1 MFGHCSTRS
10 SPRQGRTTFADSSG
24 TTSAASAT
32 TRHSRST
39 CPARPTPPAGGV
51 DRIEVSPDGSR
62 ALAVAGGR
70 VTGWTLPGGKAVTLA
85 ESPDRYVLDARFS
98 PDGKRLAVLVLDG
111 GGKPI
116 PATGAVGDL
125 PASLEILDA
134 QTNKRLQSTELQT
147 VGHGNLAFRPV
158 GRQVAVH
165 VQPWGNDDRP
175 DTGQNWVSVVDAETG
190 RVVRT
195 IEGKGKPINDA
206 LTYSPD
212 GSLLVGPMDSRTLS
226 VWDAETGKLVRTIDT
241 KEVSVRDAAF
251 RPDGAR
257 LAVVGDSGKATIWS
271 VPGWEPVQSLR
282 VCEQLAMRCRYSH
295 DGKSLATLG
304 SNWIKIWD
312 GGTGEYRFLIRG
324 ARFELDF
331 TPDGGRITSSGDAGT
346 VRFWDARQE
355 QGALVHTAKE
365 SLYDASF
372 SRDGRRIIDAVG
384 TVLDAAT
391 GAVVR
396 TITAPSGQSVIRAA
410 LYPDGHR
417 AAVFRYTGPPPY
429 TKPGE
434 LVLWDIDAGRELK
447 KLDDVPFGSLA
458 VSPDGR
464 WLMTQNHREGDE
476 TWSQSELIVRD
487 AATWEPVLTRK
498 NPPVFGSHAVFTKD
512 FELRR
517 RGHERRSGR
526 PGDSLGPGAKDL
538 RTALFSS

>member
-1 MFGHCSTRS
+1 MSFLLHRSGSVGGLGGQPPRSTR
-10 SPRQGRTTFADSSG
+10 
-24 TTSAASAT
+24 
-32 TRHSRST
+32 
-39 CPARPTPPAGGV
+39 
-51 DRIEVSPDGSR
+51 
-62 ALAVAGGR
+62 
-70 VTGWTLPGGKAVTLA
+70 PGQ
-85 ESPDRYVLDARFS
+85 Y
-98 PDGKRLAVLVLDG
+98 
-111 GGKPI
+111 
-116 PATGAVGDL
+116 
-125 PASLEILDA
+125 
-134 QTNKRLQSTELQT
+134 
-147 VGHGNLAFRPV
+147 
-158 GRQVAVH
+158 
-165 VQPWGNDDRP
+165 
-175 DTGQNWVSVVDAETG
+175 WVSVVDAETG
-190 RVVRT
+190 KVVRT

-212 GSLLVGPMDSRTLS
+212 GSLLVGPMDSKTLN

-241 KEVSVRDAAF
+241 KEISVRDAAF

-282 VCEQLAMRCRYSH
+282 VCEQLATRCRYSR

-324 ARFELDF
+324 ARFGLDF
-331 TPDGGRITSSGDAGT
+331 TPDGGRIASSGDAGT

-396 TITAPSGQSVIRAA
+396 TITAPSGQSVICAA

-417 AAVFRYTGPPPY
+417 AVVFRYTGPPPY

-434 LVLWDIDAGRELK
+434 LVLWDIDASRELK
-447 KLDDVPFGSLA
+447 KLDDVPHGSLA

-498 NPPVFGSHAVFTKD
+498 NPPVFGARAVFTKD
-512 FELRR
+512 SNSVVVGTKDGVAVLEIPSGQELKTFGPLSSHPEAVAVSADGRWIAAAPSAGRQVQWTAATVHVWDTASGAEVQVIPQTAGEVIWTLSFSPDGRR
-517 RGHERRSGR
+517 LASAGYDAKVKVWDTETGQELLTLVGHKSWIWKMHFSPDGNRILACGRDRTVRIWDGR
-526 PGDSLGPGAKDL
+526 PLEADASH
-538 RTALFSS
+538 